1 MLDPD
6 QLQSGVSTLKQLADQ
21 YNSALDQWRNTLRQ
35 HDGCWGDDDM
45 GKHFGQNFTS
55 SEQQV
60 DSGVDSGRQWFQSST
75 DLLNQA
81 QNDFESTDSG
91 NASQVGSVPLDSGSY
106 SSGFDGTE
114 AGDSSQL
121 GY

>member
-6 QLQSGVSTLKQLADQ
+6 QLRAGVSTLKQLADQ

-45 GKHFGQNFTS
+45 GKQFGQNFTS

-60 DSGVDSGRQWFQSST
+60 DSGVDSGQQWFQSST

-81 QNDFESTDSG
+81 QNDFESTDSD
-91 NASQVGSVPLDSGSY
+91 NASQVGSVPLDSGTY
-106 SSGFDGTE
+106 SSGYGGTDS
-114 AGDSSQL
+114 GDSSL
-121 GY
+121 DY